1 MAFTILERR
10 LRDILHR
17 VTSIYPG
24 ARSQHTRGTFV
35 RSQRTSIGSSPRRT
49 DEQHRQLKQYLESY
63 WWGNPGD
70 PSSAVATA
78 ASHSVN
84 DLCSYFPNTSIPNQG
99 HGSGESTSNRSRVK
113 IQKLTITSS
122 QNLSYTSGSTR
133 PGSVSQDSSL
143 PSPFL
148 RGLPKPNALS
158 HLVSDDGRGRVHQ
171 REVRDPRS
179 TRIKGRSRMD

>member
-24 ARSQHTRGTFV
+24 ARSQHARGTFV

-113 IQKLTITSS
+113 IQEPHHHVIAE
-122 QNLSYTSGSTR
+122 
-133 PGSVSQDSSL
+133 
-143 PSPFL
+143 PFL
-148 RGLPKPNALS
+148 YFGFHETGISEWRTLPLIFYLDPNTAC
-158 HLVSDDGRGRVHQ
+158 G
-171 REVRDPRS
+171 
-179 TRIKGRSRMD
+179 